1 MACAP
6 QAQPPYFHRPWQGGY
21 RWLSMLC
28 LVVLMTLQPA
38 AAKVT
43 LNLKNADIN
52 ALIQSISEIT
62 GRNFIVDPRVRAQV
76 TVISSKPMDNE
87 EIYEVFLAILAVHGF
102 ATIPGEA
109 VTKIVPAAD
118 AKQEDIPT
126 VDQVDASDPSHQV
139 ITRVIQVQNI
149 SAAQVVPILR
159 PLIPPQGHL
168 AAYAP
173 TNVLIVSDSAGNVA
187 RLADIIRRIDTA
199 SDEEVEVIPLNNA
212 SATEVVRTLTALE
225 QARGQGG
232 QAPVGPPPRLVADER
247 TNSILLSGDQASRL
261 RIRTLIAHLD
271 TPLAREGNTQV
282 VYLRYALASE
292 LVEVLTGVS
301 EDLIDIQQQGGGAAA
316 APEAP
321 AAPAGGVIGEGIS
334 IQAHEA
340 TNSLVITAPPEA
352 FRALRSVIAQL
363 DVRRAQVLVE
373 AAIAEISSERTAELG
388 VQWVVDGTEGG
399 NLVGFTN
406 FTLGT
411 SLAGVAETALA
422 IAQGEIPAAGSIPPG
437 LNLGAGNLEGSTRFA
452 ALVSALAG
460 DSDTNVLST
469 PTLVTLDNEEA
480 EIIVGENR
488 PFLTGSFTTTAD
500 GANNPFQTIERQ
512 DVALTLQ
519 IKPQINEGNAV
530 QLEIIQEVQSV
541 IETTPQ
547 GPVTNKRNIKTN
559 VLVEDGQILV
569 LGGLIDDQLN
579 EAIQKVPGLGDIPLV
594 GNLFRYRNTTKRKRN
609 LMIFLHPVILRDA
622 AQGTLYTNDKYSYIR
637 QQQLD
642 ARQKGVALLPEAETP
657 LLKPQD
663 KVEQQGSLLELQQ
676 IEPEQ
681 TRRRGVSEQERQL
694 MRQRSFRFNNK

>member
-1 MACAP
+1 MSA
-6 QAQPPYFHRPWQGGY
+6 
-21 RWLSMLC
+21 LC
-28 LVVLMTLQPA
+28 LMVLMTLMTLQPV

-87 EIYEVFLAILAVHGF
+87 EIYQVFLAILAVHGF
-102 ATIPGEA
+102 ATIPGDA
-109 VTKIVPAAD
+109 VTKIIPAAD

-126 VDQVDASDPSHQV
+126 FDQVDTGDPDNQF

-173 TNVLIVSDSAGNVA
+173 TNVLIVSDRAGNVA

-199 SDEEVEVIPLNNA
+199 SDEEVEIIGLNNA
-212 SATEVVRTLTALE
+212 SATEVVRTLSALE
-225 QARGQGG
+225 QARGQSG
-232 QAPVGPPPRLVADER
+232 QAPVSPPPRLVADER

-261 RIRTLIAHLD
+261 RMRTLIAHLD

-282 VYLRYALASE
+282 IYLRYALASE

-301 EDLIDIQQQGGGAAA
+301 QDLVQDQQPGAGAGAGAGAAPPGQPTA
-316 APEAP
+316 ATFTDAE
-321 AAPAGGVIGEGIS
+321 VS

-340 TNSLVITAPPEA
+340 TNSLVITAPPETI
-352 FRALRSVIAQL
+352 RALRSVIAQL

-388 VQWVVDGTEGG
+388 VQWVVDGTQGG

-437 LNLGAGNLEGSTRFA
+437 LNLGAGSLEGSTRFA

-541 IETTPQ
+541 LEVTPQ

-579 EAIQKVPGLGDIPLV
+579 EAIQKVPGLGDIPLL

-642 ARQKGVALLPEAETP
+642 ARQKGVGLLPQAQTP
-657 LLKPQD
+657 LLKPQEN
-663 KVEQQGSLLELQQ
+663 VEQQKSLLELNQAENTQ
-676 IEPEQ
+676 ADE
-681 TRRRGVSEQERQL
+681 TRRPGLSEQERQL
-694 MRQRSFRFNNK
+694 MRQRSFRFNDK